1 MYNITKLLTVLLFS
15 ISIYGCTTVPVSFDV
30 NNIQPA
36 TKILNGE
43 LKLVSV
49 RFAGNEIP
57 WSAEMQAAILT
68 NWKSALEKALDN
80 SKIFQ
85 EDSSQKFNLD
95 VLILTLDP
103 GVMAYDVSAVSE
115 YIISDRKTREQIDKH
130 VIESTGHASDFV
142 GETRVNKS
150 LSSAV
155 QGNISLYLQK
165 ISSP

>member
-1 MYNITKLLTVLLFS
+1 MKKLLLAMLLLS

-30 NNIQPA
+30 KNIQPA
-36 TKILNGE
+36 TKKLDGE

-49 RFAGNEIP
+49 SFAGNEIP

-68 NWKSALEKALDN
+68 NWKSALENALDK

-85 EDSSQKFNLD
+85 EDSSRKFNLE
-95 VLILTLDP
+95 VSILTLNP
-103 GVMAYDVSAVSE
+103 GVMAYDVNVVSE
-115 YIISDRKTREQIDKH
+115 YIISDRKTRELINKQ
-130 VIESTGHASDFV
+130 VVESTGHASDFV

-155 QGNISLYLQK
+155 QSNISQYLLK